1 MSGESVHTIYGQHDE
16 KDAADVARREAE
28 ASHLRVLSTV
38 RTYRGVIPG
47 TWVVV
52 LAVVKQEKP

>member
-1 MSGESVHTIYGQHDE
+1 VSGESVHTIYGQHTE

-28 ASHLRVLSTV
+28 SSGLRVIETV

-47 TWVVV
+47 TWVVILTV
-52 LAVVKQEKP
+52 TKETKP

>member
-16 KDAADVARREAE
+16 KDAADVARREAQ
-28 ASHLRVLSTV
+28 ASGLRVIETV

-47 TWVVV
+47 TWVVILTV
-52 LAVVKQEKP
+52 TKETKP

>member
-1 MSGESVHTIYGQHDE
+1 MTGEYVATIRGQHDP

-28 ASHLRVLSTV
+28 ASGLRVIETV

-47 TWVVV
+47 TWIVV
-52 LAVVKQEKP
+52 LSVVKETKP

>member
-1 MSGESVHTIYGQHDE
+1 MSGEYVATIRDQHDPE
-16 KDAADVARREAE
+16 DAADVARREAE
-28 ASHLRVLSTV
+28 RSGLRVLSTV

-52 LAVVKQEKP
+52 LSVVKQEKP

>member
-1 MSGESVHTIYGQHDE
+1 MSGEYVATIYGQHDE

-28 ASHLRVLSTV
+28 STGLRVLETI